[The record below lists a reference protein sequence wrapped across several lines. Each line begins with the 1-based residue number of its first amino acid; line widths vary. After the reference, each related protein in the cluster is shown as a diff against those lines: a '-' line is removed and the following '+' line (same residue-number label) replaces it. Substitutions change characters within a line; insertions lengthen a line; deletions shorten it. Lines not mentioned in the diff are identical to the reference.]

1 MILPISKNKALIRDE
16 IMSSKK
22 SKTIIRIV
30 LAIGTI
36 ASLFFVPWII
46 LKAWLMPLPDT
57 IQEQVNYATKLGF
70 DGIIVY
76 VDKKGNAPE
85 FHAAGYKNREQKIPA
100 NPHSLFKIA
109 SVTKL
114 YHAVA
119 IAKLV
124 RDEQLSLDKT
134 LADYLPELKGRIE
147 NADEITLRMMVQH
160 RSGIPN
166 YTDTYMYWAAPKET
180 AEENLALVLDLPA
193 NFEPG
198 DDYEYSNT
206 NYLLIDKIIKRVLGY
221 KTFTYIQEAILDR
234 LDLKNTYGS
243 IDDVDLDDVM
253 SGYYVGYEG
262 DLKTDNIG
270 VMLATAED
278 LGKFIR
284 ALNDGSVFKDQKEQD
299 IYSSIYRY
307 DHTGL
312 IPGYQTI
319 AKYHKDIDTVVIQ
332 FTNTVDFEG
341 YNWSLHEIIYNRII
355 KILRKRM
362 DS

>member
-1 MILPISKNKALIRDE
+1 
-16 IMSSKK
+16 MSSKK
-22 SKTIIRIV
+22 SKTIIRVV

-36 ASLFFVPWII
+36 TSLFFVPWII
-46 LKAWLMPLPDT
+46 LKASLMPLPDT
-57 IQEQVNYATKLGF
+57 VQEQVNRATGLGF

-76 VDKKGNAPE
+76 VDKKGNEPE
-85 FHAAGYKNREQKIPA
+85 FFAAGYKNKEEKIPA
-100 NPHSLFKIA
+100 DPHYIFKIA
-109 SVTKL
+109 SVSKL

-124 RDEQLSLDKT
+124 RENQLSLDKN

-147 NADEITLRMMVQH
+147 NAEAITLRMMVQH

-180 AEENLALVLDLPA
+180 AEENLALVLDQLA
-193 NFEPG
+193 NFAPG
-198 DDYEYSNT
+198 TDYEYSNT
-206 NYLLIDKIIKRVLGY
+206 NYLLIDRIIQRVLGY
-221 KTFTYIQEAILDR
+221 DTFDYIQAKILDP
-234 LDLKNTYGS
+234 LQLKNTYAS
-243 IDDVDLDDVM
+243 IQDVDIDDVM

-262 DLKTDNIG
+262 DLKYDNID

-284 ALNDGSVFKDQKEQD
+284 ALNDGSVFKDEKEQE

-307 DHTGL
+307 EHTGL
-312 IPGYQTI
+312 IPGYQSI

-341 YNWSLHEIIYNRII
+341 YNWSLHEIIYNRLI
-355 KILRKRM
+355 KILKKNN
-362 DS
+362 S